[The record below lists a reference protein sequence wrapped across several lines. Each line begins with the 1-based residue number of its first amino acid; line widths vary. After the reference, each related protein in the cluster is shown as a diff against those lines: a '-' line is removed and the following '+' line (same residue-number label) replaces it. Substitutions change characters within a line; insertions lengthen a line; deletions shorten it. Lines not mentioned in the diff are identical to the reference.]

1 MPFLDH
7 CFVDQVTETV
17 QIFDVDLD
25 TTASSLNTHYRRSE
39 VSSTEE
45 LNAHLQHSRALPHTC
60 RVMFVAF
67 GLSLLGSC
75 G

>member
-7 CFVDQVTETV
+7 CFVDQVTEAV

-25 TTASSLNTHYRRSE
+25 TTVSSLNVHYRRSK

-45 LNAHLQHSRALPHTC
+45 LNTNLQHSRELPRTC

-67 GLSLLGSC
+67 KLSLLGSC

>member
-7 CFVDQVTETV
+7 CFVDQVTEAV

-25 TTASSLNTHYRRSE
+25 TTVSSLVPYRRSE

-45 LNAHLQHSRALPHTC
+45 LNAHLQHSRELPRTC
-60 RVMFVAF
+60 RVMFVDFELLVF
-67 GLSLLGSC
+67 GCC

>member
-7 CFVDQVTETV
+7 CFVDQVTEAV

-25 TTASSLNTHYRRSE
+25 TTASSLEVPYRRSE
-39 VSSTEE
+39 VSSIEE
-45 LNAHLQHSRALPHTC
+45 LNAQLQHSRELPRTC
-60 RVMFVAF
+60 RVMFVTF
-67 GLSLLGSC
+67 ELSVLDSC